1 MHHGPAPDRSGSAD
15 PHGVGRAIPD
25 LGARA
30 RGAGDRGRGAAP
42 PDLEDGQ
49 KDHRGFGDPRQRGAR
64 GDRGPLPV
72 RPGLRVGR
80 GGRAPAVGR
89 TRVRRVRGRVGA
101 GTGGIPEHGAADSL
115 RPHAPRARPRL
126 GDAALRSRGG
136 GRADLRADPPRD
148 LRRLR
153 PGPRGGR
160 RGRHDP
166 HGVQRCERSG
176 GGVVPRG
183 ENPLRAHR
191 ADDRARAPIVPAD
204 RGQHPRGRAR
214 GGRGGAPPGARGRM
228 LLTLAAFAV
237 VLGVLIFVHEAGHFM
252 AAKAVGIQVLRFSL
266 GFGRPVVS
274 FRRGET
280 EYWISW
286 IPFGGYVK
294 MAGVEDEGPAGALE
308 GGKSPVP
315 VDPARAFDRKPL
327 WARFVVVLAGVTM
340 NRYGMVLALSPA
352 LPPVIA
358 RVQAGSAGE
367 RAEFKPGDR
376 ILTVDGVTV
385 QSWQD
390 FARTA
395 RSNPG
400 RELAVEVLRGAGRV
414 SLRVA
419 PERREEKDSVT
430 KEVRS
435 FGFVGVGPLLVPR
448 PGALGATRIRWQE
461 THDRG
466 ALILGFLAKF
476 VTGKASPRE
485 LGGPLLIGQIS
496 GQAAR
501 VGLGTFLGFMA
512 FLSVNLAILNL
523 LPIPILDG
531 GQAAFLVAEAVRRKP
546 LPLELRLRLTQ
557 IGFVVL
563 LGIMILATSN
573 DILRWLGHV
582 FGR

>member
-1 MHHGPAPDRSGSAD
+1 
-15 PHGVGRAIPD
+15 
-25 LGARA
+25 
-30 RGAGDRGRGAAP
+30 
-42 PDLEDGQ
+42 
-49 KDHRGFGDPRQRGAR
+49 
-64 GDRGPLPV
+64 
-72 RPGLRVGR
+72 
-80 GGRAPAVGR
+80 
-89 TRVRRVRGRVGA
+89 
-101 GTGGIPEHGAADSL
+101 
-115 RPHAPRARPRL
+115 
-126 GDAALRSRGG
+126 
-136 GRADLRADPPRD
+136 
-148 LRRLR
+148 
-153 PGPRGGR
+153 
-160 RGRHDP
+160 
-166 HGVQRCERSG
+166 
-176 GGVVPRG
+176 
-183 ENPLRAHR
+183 
-191 ADDRARAPIVPAD
+191 
-204 RGQHPRGRAR
+204 
-214 GGRGGAPPGARGRM
+214 M

-340 NRYGMVLALSPA
+340 NAVFAFAVYSGLAFAGALGPESIATTQVDSVVVSELPPRAGALAALRRGDRITAVNGDSVRTWGDLRLKLVNTPGPLRVSVAGRADPIVLDVPETDTTTRYGMVLALSPA

-367 RAEFKPGDR
+367 QAGFKPGDR

-395 RSNPG
+395 RSSPG

-414 SLRVA
+414 SLRVV
-419 PERREEKDSVT
+419 PQRREEKDSVT

-448 PGALGATRIRWQE
+448 PGALGATRIGWQE
-461 THDRG
+461 TQDRA